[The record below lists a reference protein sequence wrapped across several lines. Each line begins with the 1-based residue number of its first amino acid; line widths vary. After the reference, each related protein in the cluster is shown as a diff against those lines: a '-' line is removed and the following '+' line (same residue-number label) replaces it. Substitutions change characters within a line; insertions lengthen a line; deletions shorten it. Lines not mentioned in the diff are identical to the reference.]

1 MCLWTSKISLHVYGC
16 NGMASICWMQSHGGP
31 VEGAD
36 APQLTDIELSS
47 KQALPSSAQQY
58 FTIGPRSD
66 VVYPVCT
73 IVMCERHVASAG
85 SPGVRELSVALMP
98 RSLLVFSAEAY
109 TDCLHGI
116 DPVRP
121 AAAVSC

>member
-1 MCLWTSKISLHVYGC
+1 MCTGVITWRQIAACKATADLSTVLMPHNLLTSSLAAYKHCLAV
-16 NGMASICWMQSHGGP
+16 
-31 VEGAD
+31 
-36 APQLTDIELSS
+36 LS
-47 KQALPSSAQQY
+47 KTYLL
-58 FTIGPRSD
+58 GPRSD
-66 VVYPVCT
+66 VVYPVRT
-73 IVMCERHVASAG
+73 IVRRERHIGCAG

-121 AAAVSC
+121 AAAIFC

>member
-1 MCLWTSKISLHVYGC
+1 MGEIIWHQIAGCKATTDLSTALMPHNLLTSSLASYKHCLAV
-16 NGMASICWMQSHGGP
+16 
-31 VEGAD
+31 
-36 APQLTDIELSS
+36 LSNT
-47 KQALPSSAQQY
+47 LI
-58 FTIGPRSD
+58 IGPRSD
-66 VVYPVCT
+66 VVYPVRT
-73 IVMCERHVASAG
+73 IVMRERHVGCAG

-121 AAAVSC
+121 AAAVFC

>member
-1 MCLWTSKISLHVYGC
+1 MSLDIQSYPCMCTGVIPWHQIAGCKATAALSMALMPHNLLTSSLAAYKHCPAVLSKT
-16 NGMASICWMQSHGGP
+16 SIN
-31 VEGAD
+31 
-36 APQLTDIELSS
+36 
-47 KQALPSSAQQY
+47 
-58 FTIGPRSD
+58 GPRSD
-66 VVYPVCT
+66 VVYPVRT
-73 IVMCERHVASAG
+73 IVMHERHVGCAG

-116 DPVRP
+116 DAVRP